1 MLAKVAGLTPA
12 QNNTLK
18 ALSRAVKPMTVAQI
32 AGEQALHANTVRE
45 TLDALVKAGLVR
57 RERVQPV
64 RRGRPSWAYEAV
76 VPASMDT
83 FGNQLMHLANAVAAY
98 VCEQDGDYRA
108 QCAQIGRT
116 WAAQVLAGARI
127 PDHSGNDHVAEAR
140 RLSVHVSKV
149 RIFLS
154 SLGYA
159 AVAVTDDEWSFE
171 LMHCPVLSY
180 LHDPQA
186 SEVQRAVGYLHKGL
200 IDGILE
206 TTSGGRVV
214 ALISATDRA
223 GVSRISLRPNL

>member
-1 MLAKVAGLTPA
+1 MLAKVAALTPA
-12 QNNTLK
+12 QDNTLK

-45 TLDALVKAGLVR
+45 TLDALVKAGLVH

-64 RRGRPSWAYEAV
+64 GRGRPSWAYEAV

-127 PDHSGNDHVAEAR
+127 PDHSGNDHEAEAR

-159 AVAVTDDEWSFE
+159 ALAVTDDEWSFE